1 MVSAREERSVEEE
14 RGGEKND
21 FEQQV
26 EESLDTNVEDR
37 RIGAEGTGTR
47 RTLANYDRT

>member
-14 RGGEKND
+14 GRSEKND

-26 EESLDTNVEDR
+26 EGSLDTNVEDR

>member
-14 RGGEKND
+14 RRDEKND

-26 EESLDTNVEDR
+26 EGSLDTNVEDR
-37 RIGAEGTGTR
+37 RTGTEGTGTR